1 MNIKQI
7 SLYLSIIFLT
17 LLCACGEDRSGEY
30 EALIAQDKWIKDQMD
45 NIYLWYYE
53 MPSDDKLSFFAKP
66 EEFFKSL
73 LYKKDKYSYLETVDN
88 TNTTKSIDRKSTY
101 GFDFLMFQPTQTPK
115 QIVARVLFVLRNSPA
130 EKAGLKRGNWI
141 TKVNDEVL
149 TKENYGYLYNGDA
162 VTFTLAQADTVN
174 NIVLWKDTATV
185 NITASNQ
192 MESNPF
198 YIDTIYHLGGKNI
211 AYMMYN
217 SFSTGPQDTPYEN
230 TYNDQMRSIFGKF
243 KSNNINDFIL
253 DLRYNQGGYLSC
265 SQVLSS
271 LLAPADK
278 LGQPYCSLA
287 FNGLNHDKDTTYTLR
302 QDLTGGN
309 NLNLNKLYVIVT
321 NQTASASETVINCLR
336 PYMDVILIGTKTE
349 GKNVASL
356 PISTEM
362 YPEFILH
369 PIVAYVNNS
378 EGKADYAD
386 GITPDYVLDESEN
399 AMLVN
404 PLLPLGD
411 TKEYLLKNTL
421 TLITTGSIPGFE
433 DMEDSKSL
441 LSPCL
446 TYFGNSMDNKKAKL
460 LLP

>member
-1 MNIKQI
+1 MKLI
-7 SLYLSIIFLT
+7 SFYLSIISFT
-17 LLCACGEDRSGEY
+17 LLICSCGEDRSGEY
-30 EALIAQDKWIKDQMD
+30 EALTAQDKWIKEQMD

-53 MPSDDKLSFFAKP
+53 MPSDNKLSFFAKP

-73 LYKKDKYSYLETVDN
+73 LYKKDKYSYLEIVDN
-88 TNTTKSIDRKSTY
+88 STTTKSIDQKSTY

-115 QIVARVLFVLRNSPA
+115 QLVAHVLFVLRNSPA
-130 EKAGLKRGNWI
+130 EKAGLRRGNWI

-149 TKENYGYLYNGDA
+149 TNENYGYLYNGETA
-162 VTFTLAQADTVN
+162 KFTLATVDTVD
-174 NIVLWKDTATV
+174 NIVLWKDTAT
-185 NITASNQ
+185 IDIAASYQQEN
-192 MESNPF
+192 NPF
-198 YIDTIYHLGGKNI
+198 YIDTVYHLAGKNI

-217 SFSTGPQDTPYEN
+217 SFSTGATDAPSDN
-230 TYNDQMRSIFGKF
+230 TYNNEMRSIFGKF
-243 KSNNINDFIL
+243 KSSNVNDFIL

-287 FNGLNHDKDTTYTLR
+287 FNDLNHDKDTTYTLR

-321 NQTASASETVINCLR
+321 NLTASASETVINCLR
-336 PYMDVILIGTKTE
+336 PYMDVILLGTKTE
-349 GKNVASL
+349 GKNVASM
-356 PISTEM
+356 PISTAM

-369 PIVAYVNNS
+369 PIVAYVNNA

-386 GITPDYVLDESEN
+386 GITPDYILDESAN

-433 DMEDSKSL
+433 DKPESSQSPSL
-441 LSPCL
+441 HLK
-446 TYFGNSMDNKKAKL
+446 YIGNSMDNKKPEL